1 MGINGTLG
9 IPLSWIYAG
18 VYVALFYVMKAM
30 RTRKQDHWTDYFRFI
45 IPSLILS
52 AILWALIGFRFH
64 LTTTNIL
71 WEMLFIFLLLSMM
84 YLYVDSLMTGAATL
98 ARLTY
103 TTNFDELTHVNNYF
117 AFKNDFEEQFAHS
130 RTTDQPLTL
139 MLFDIDHFKQVN
151 DTYGHL
157 AGDYVLS
164 HTAQLVTKQLGE
176 LDDTLHLYRTGGEE
190 FTILFTGYTT
200 EQAAPLVHSIA
211 QRVREAHFSH
221 DGHQISISISAGVTQ
236 LHTDDDQRVDIFHRA
251 DRNLYHSKQTGRD
264 RVTIQ

>member
-1 MGINGTLG
+1 MTPFTSIALVAKNLRWVFSNFKIFAVVFVSYFLLMDIHWWETLGTILIYMGIT
-9 IPLSWIYAG
+9 
-18 VYVALFYVMKAM
+18 
-30 RTRKQDHWTDYFRFI
+30 
-45 IPSLILS
+45 
-52 AILWALIGFRFH
+52 
-64 LTTTNIL
+64 
-71 WEMLFIFLLLSMM
+71 
-84 YLYVDSLMTGAATL
+84 
-98 ARLTY
+98 
-103 TTNFDELTHVNNYF
+103 
-117 AFKNDFEEQFAHS
+117 
-130 RTTDQPLTL
+130 
-139 MLFDIDHFKQVN
+139 
-151 DTYGHL
+151 
-157 AGDYVLS
+157 GDYVLS